1 MAHRPKSYLKKQKC
15 TGIQKDRNTSTIKT
29 YDHKTMAITFEIEI
43 HNNSMSFFHIRDHLF
58 SRHCEGRE
66 VHKKG
71 YANNAG
77 FTAYCFKICMQS
89 AVAKQCVNTK
99 RVCNSTVYVK

>member
-43 HNNSMSFFHIRDHLF
+43 HNNSMSFFIFATIYFRDIAKVVKF
-58 SRHCEGRE
+58 T
-66 VHKKG
+66 KKG
-71 YANNAG
+71 TQIMRVLQHTASKFACSLQWPNNVL
-77 FTAYCFKICMQS
+77 TQKES
-89 AVAKQCVNTK
+89 ATQQ
-99 RVCNSTVYVK
+99 YM